1 MDTDLP
7 EDNHSNDAEAT
18 SATRKAESNPNSV
31 AKTLLTTLVAR
42 ARDPTAAQPVLHDPS
57 PRMFWNGW
65 TSIPV
70 SWL

>member
-42 ARDPTAAQPVLHDPS
+42 ARDSTAAQPVLHDPS